1 MGNKNVV
8 FRGMCY
14 DAGSSFMRGPAK
26 APNKIRQALHSGSMN
41 YFSEDLTDLG
51 RLSDWDLGDF
61 TPNTYDAIRELTRV
75 HLEEG
80 AKILTLGGDHSI
92 TYPIIQAYQEVYPK
106 LDILHI
112 DAHADLYQEY
122 EGDPFSHACP
132 FARIMEEGLVNRL
145 VQVGIRT
152 LNRHQSEQAKR
163 FEVEIYP
170 MNTRLHEITMQFENP
185 VYISLDIDA
194 LDPAFAPG
202 VSHREP
208 GGFSTRELISLL
220 QGLKAEVVGAD
231 LVEYNPDQDLGET
244 TGYVGA
250 KLTKELLAILLRN

>member
-1 MGNKNVV
+1 MGDKKVV

-26 APNKIRQALHSGSMN
+26 APGKIRQALHSGAMN
-41 YFSEDLTDLG
+41 YFTENLTDLSQ
-51 RLSDWDLGDF
+51 LADWDLGDF
-61 TPNTYDAIRELTRV
+61 TPDTYDAIRELTRL
-75 HLEEG
+75 HIQG
-80 AKILTLGGDHSI
+80 GTKILTLGGDHAI
-92 TYPIIQAYQEVYPK
+92 TYPIIKAYQEVYPK

-132 FARIMEEGLVNRL
+132 FARIMEDGLVNRL

-152 LNRHQSEQAKR
+152 LNRHQSEQANR
-163 FEVEIYP
+163 FGVEIYP
-170 MNTRLHEITMQFENP
+170 MNSGPDELRLKFENP
-185 VYISLDIDA
+185 VYISLDMDA

-208 GGFSTRELISLL
+208 GGFSTREVLSIL
-220 QGLKAEVVGAD
+220 QNLDANVVGAD
-231 LVEYNPDQDLGET
+231 LVEFNPDQDLGDT
-244 TGYVGA
+244 TAYVGA
-250 KLTKELLAILLRN
+250 KLTKELLRLLVK

>member
-1 MGNKNVV
+1 MGDKKVV

-26 APNKIRQALHSGSMN
+26 APEKIRQALHSGSMN
-41 YFSEDLTDLG
+41 YFSEDVTDLSQ
-51 RLSDWDLGDF
+51 LADWDLGDF
-61 TPNTYDAIRELTRV
+61 TPNTYYSIAELTRV
-75 HLEEG
+75 HLEGG
-80 AKILTLGGDHSI
+80 AKILTLGGDHAIS
-92 TYPIIQAYQEVYPK
+92 YPIIKAYQEVYPK

-152 LNRHQSEQAKR
+152 LNRHQSEQANR
-163 FEVEIYP
+163 FGVEIYP
-170 MNTRLHEITMQFENP
+170 MNIRPDELRFQFENP
-185 VYISLDIDA
+185 VYISVDIDA

-208 GGFSTRELISLL
+208 GGLSTRQLLSLL
-220 QGLKAEVVGAD
+220 QNLEANVVGAD
-231 LVEYNPDQDLGET
+231 LVEYNPDQDLGDT
-244 TGYVGA
+244 TAYVGA
-250 KLTKELLAILLRN
+250 KLTKELLALLLRN